1 MPVVTVDG
9 PGKATKEQKKEII
22 EKVSQI
28 VADAYDMPVE
38 SITVLYGE
46 HTRIMWEPE
55 ENNYLKKSMGE
66 TYGSNNR

>member
-38 SITVLYGE
+38 SITVIIRGTHPDNVGTGGE
-46 HTRIMWEPE
+46 QLSEKI
-55 ENNYLKKSMGE
+55 
-66 TYGSNNR
+66 NR